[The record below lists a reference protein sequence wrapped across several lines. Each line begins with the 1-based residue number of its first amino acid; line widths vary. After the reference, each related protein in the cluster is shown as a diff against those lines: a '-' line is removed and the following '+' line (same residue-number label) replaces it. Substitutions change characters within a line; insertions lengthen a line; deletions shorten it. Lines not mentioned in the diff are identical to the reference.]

1 MTTKRL
7 KSYRYLASS
16 LELCKDVKRRKKLE
30 KEMQEIES
38 WIHSLEDPLAVRV
51 FEERYLTMKN
61 DRDIKLRPWWQVA
74 RKLHYSESRVKH
86 IHGFV
91 VNAQK

>member
-16 LELCKDVKRRKKLE
+16 LEVCTDEKRRKQLN
-30 KEMQEIES
+30 KELNEITS
-38 WIHSLEDPLAVRV
+38 WIHDLDDPLTVRI
-51 FEERYLTMKN
+51 FEERYIVMQN
-61 DRDIKLRPWWQVA
+61 ARDIKLCPWNKVA

-86 IHGFV
+86 IHSIV
-91 VNAQK
+91 INAQR

>member
-16 LELCKDVKRRKKLE
+16 LETCNDDKRREKLE
-30 KEMQEIES
+30 KEMNEIS
-38 WIHSLEDPLAVRV
+38 NWIHNLDDPLAVRV
-51 FEERYLTMKN
+51 FEERYLSMLN
-61 DRDIKLRPWWQVA
+61 DRDIRLCPWNKVP

-86 IHGFV
+86 IHSLV
-91 VNAQK
+91 INAQR

>member
-16 LELCKDVKRRKKLE
+16 LEVCKDDNRRKQLS
-30 KEMQEIES
+30 KEMSEITN
-38 WIHSLEDPLAVRV
+38 WIHSLDDPLAVRV
-51 FEERYLTMKN
+51 FEERYLSMLN
-61 DRDIKLRPWWQVA
+61 DRDIRLCPWNKVA

-86 IHGFV
+86 IHSIV
-91 VNAQK
+91 INAQR

>member
-1 MTTKRL
+1 M

-16 LELCKDVKRRKKLE
+16 LEVCKDVKRRKKLE

-51 FEERYLTMKN
+51 FEERYLAMKN
-61 DRDIKLRPWWQVA
+61 DRDIRLCPWNKVA

-86 IHGFV
+86 IHSLV
-91 VNAQK
+91 INAQR

>member
-16 LELCKDVKRRKKLE
+16 LEVCNDIKRRKKLE

-51 FEERYLTMKN
+51 FEERYLSMLN
-61 DRDIKLRPWWQVA
+61 DRDIRVCPWNKVA

-86 IHGFV
+86 IHSIV
-91 VNAQK
+91 INAQR

>member
-16 LELCKDVKRRKKLE
+16 LGVCEDAKRREKLE
-30 KEMQEIES
+30 REMTEIS
-38 WIHSLEDPLAVRV
+38 NWIHSLDDPLAVRV
-51 FEERYLTMKN
+51 FEERYLTLQN
-61 DRDIKLRPWWQVA
+61 DRDIRLCPWWKVA

-86 IHGFV
+86 IHSIV
-91 VNAQK
+91 INTQR